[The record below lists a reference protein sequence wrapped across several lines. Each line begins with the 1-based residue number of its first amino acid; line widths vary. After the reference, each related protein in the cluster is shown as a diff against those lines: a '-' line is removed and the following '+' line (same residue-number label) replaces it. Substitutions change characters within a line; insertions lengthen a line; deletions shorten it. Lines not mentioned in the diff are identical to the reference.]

1 MMGVGP
7 ALREE
12 ILFKDGKLTNARF
25 ATYGGAAIP

>member
-12 ILFKDGKLTNARF
+12 ISFQHGKRTNARF
-25 ATYGGAAIP
+25 ATYWIRR